1 MARGNTTLHH
11 SIFTQSKVY
20 HYLAISPRA
29 INSSYFVRLY
39 TSHSQNKQIRSA
51 KVSKLLH
58 PIANMGPITPPPLQ
72 QIPLSYASCS
82 IGCGPSDTLP
92 RRLEAIGRAG
102 FTAIELSFADIL
114 DYGEHL
120 LGHAIRPNDYNEL
133 TSVAREIRTLCKAN
147 GLSVMMLQ
155 PFANFEGWPK
165 DSPERKDAF
174 ERAAGW
180 IEIMK
185 VVGTDILQVDI
196 IPFVRD
202 GIILY

>member
-1 MARGNTTLHH
+1 
-11 SIFTQSKVY
+11 
-20 HYLAISPRA
+20 
-29 INSSYFVRLY
+29 
-39 TSHSQNKQIRSA
+39 
-51 KVSKLLH
+51 
-58 PIANMGPITPPPLQ
+58 
-72 QIPLSYASCS
+72 
-82 IGCGPSDTLP
+82 
-92 RRLEAIGRAG
+92 
-102 FTAIELSFADIL
+102 
-114 DYGEHL
+114 
-120 LGHAIRPNDYNEL
+120 
-133 TSVAREIRTLCKAN
+133 
-147 GLSVMMLQ
+147 MMLQ